1 MSQRP
6 TFHRAYVIDCDET
19 INNAKRFGALLLNRK
34 EINKV
39 LNVARKAAAASN
51 IRESLHDSFDF
62 AQDKLFRQL
71 KIVV

>member
-6 TFHRAYVIDCDET
+6 TFHRAYAIDCDET
-19 INNAKRFGALLLNRK
+19 INNPKRFGALLLNQK
-34 EINKV
+34 EINKI
-39 LNVARKAAAASN
+39 LNVPRKAAAARN
-51 IRESLHDSFDF
+51 IRKSLHDSFDF